1 MPAIPLNQA
10 EAPLVLS
17 LDIGTSSV
25 RALPFDAHAHQIQDC
40 EVQKPYTLRTGA
52 DGMAEYDAEPLFDLL
67 MQVID
72 GALRR
77 CGKRAGEIKA
87 VASSCFWH
95 SLLGLDENWNPVT
108 PVYYWGDT
116 RSTRQVDE
124 LRASLAGSDGN
135 VRTGCPI
142 HSSYWPAKLHWLAEE
157 EPERFLGV
165 RHWCSFAEYVDRR
178 LFGERAAGV
187 SIAMAS
193 GTGLLGVR
201 TLDWDPEFLTIT
213 GLSPGQLSSLV
224 DFDQPSS
231 GLNAPYRSQWPGLA
245 DLPWF
250 PALGDGACANVGGG
264 AVSEARIALTLGTS
278 GAMRTVTTDA
288 GTTIPPGLWMYRL
301 DRRHC
306 VLGGS
311 LSNGGNL
318 LTWLR
323 RLLGNDPNYAAWTRA
338 GALEPDA
345 HGLTLLPFV
354 AGERA
359 PSWNDHASGVIA
371 GLTLATTGTELL
383 RAAMESVAYRLG
395 RIYGG
400 LASALGD
407 NHAIV
412 AGGGAILNSPAWLQ
426 IVADVLGHEIH
437 APSSEEEV
445 SARGAAIMALVAIGA
460 LPGIGAAPDPAE
472 GSTVYRPDPARQAI
486 YRAAMTRQT
495 RLEHLLFR
503 DGGSWDAP

>member
-1 MPAIPLNQA
+1 
-10 EAPLVLS
+10 
-17 LDIGTSSV
+17 
-25 RALPFDAHAHQIQDC
+25 
-40 EVQKPYTLRTGA
+40 
-52 DGMAEYDAEPLFDLL
+52 
-67 MQVID
+67 
-72 GALRR
+72 
-77 CGKRAGEIKA
+77 
-87 VASSCFWH
+87 
-95 SLLGLDENWNPVT
+95 LGLDEDWNPVT

-124 LRASLAGSDGN
+124 LRTTIAESDS
-135 VRTGCPI
+135 VRRTGCPV
-142 HSSYWPAKLHWLAEE
+142 HSSYWPAKLRWLAEE
-157 EPERFLGV
+157 QPERFLAV

-178 LFGERAAGV
+178 LFGERAVGV

-201 TLDWDPEFLTIT
+201 TLDWEPGFLAIT
-213 GLSPGQLSSLV
+213 GLTPERLSPVV

-231 GLNAPYRSQWPGLA
+231 GLDAPYRRRWPALA

-288 GTTIPPGLWMYRL
+288 GMTVSPGLWMYRL

-323 RLLGNDPNYAAWTRA
+323 RLLGNDPTYAAWTRA
-338 GALEPDA
+338 GALDPDT

-371 GLTLATTGTELL
+371 GLTLATTGADLL

-400 LASALGD
+400 LSSALGD
-407 NHAIV
+407 NHEIV
-412 AGGGAILNSPAWLQ
+412 AGGGAILNSSAWLQ
-426 IVADVLGHEIH
+426 IVADVLGHDIH

-445 SARGAAIMALVAIGA
+445 SARGAAIMALVAIDA
-460 LPGIGAAPDPAE
+460 FSEIGAAPDPAE
-472 GSTVYRPDPARQAI
+472 GSTVYHPDPTRHEI
-486 YRAAMTRQT
+486 YRAAMSRQT
-495 RLEHLLFR
+495 RLEHLLFPS
-503 DGGSWDAP
+503 GGAWDAS